1 MDEHCK
7 KEIKRAAL
15 TDTFTLV
22 VGQQLDYAALADAV
36 KESCV
41 NVRVHDPRAPIRG
54 DSSVDKK
61 RLNVRLDGLGVITRI
76 HYG

>member
-1 MDEHCK
+1 MNESCEKDVK
-7 KEIKRAAL
+7 KVAL
-15 TDTFTLV
+15 TDIFTLV

-36 KESCV
+36 EESCV
-41 NVRVHDPRAPIRG
+41 NVRVWDPRVPMRG
-54 DSSVDKK
+54 DASVDKK